1 MSSLLKM
8 HQGQRF
14 WPLSFAFLHVVGSS
28 NSLAMKDPPDVSAL
42 SCQITLKPVSPP
54 LQQGIRFFR
63 HPHPHH
69 YRYPLR
75 CTFPNRERYEVPTFR
90 NEKYAGLGA
99 CYRPG
104 SLVATETQTIIVSP
118 TSNTVWFKR
127 VNHFRLFT
135 FTVFITDSD
144 IFTLPAI

>member
-1 MSSLLKM
+1 MSSPLKT
-8 HQGQRF
+8 HQGQR
-14 WPLSFAFLHVVGSS
+14 PLSFAFLHVFGSS
-28 NSLAMKDPPDVSAL
+28 NSLATKDPPDVSAL
-42 SCQITLKPVSPP
+42 SCRITLKPVSPP
-54 LQQGIRFFR
+54 LQQGVRFFR

-90 NEKYAGLGA
+90 NEKCAGLGA

-118 TSNTVWFKR
+118 TSNIVWFKR

-135 FTVFITDSD
+135 FTVFITGSD